1 MNRAEFKRQVLSLF
15 SESVDGLSLEE
26 KVNYIEN
33 LLIEYQKMNEDERDT
48 SNKGESWTDE
58 ELKIVLSSAPTKYNC
73 MKYARIFKRGYGS
86 IEQIYRWAATTD
98 KMITSGKASKRCFC
112 KTHKKGCKRAWFKS
126 VAQLSTGFPCGQLL
140 YNKSHSQG
148 E

>member
-1 MNRAEFKRQVLSLF
+1 MNRTEFKRQVLSLF

-33 LLIEYQKMNEDERDT
+33 LLIEYQKMNEDERNT

-73 MKYARIFKRGYGS
+73 KEVCSYF
-86 IEQIYRWAATTD
+86 
-98 KMITSGKASKRCFC
+98 
-112 KTHKKGCKRAWFKS
+112 
-126 VAQLSTGFPCGQLL
+126 
-140 YNKSHSQG
+140 
-148 E
+148 

>member
-48 SNKGESWTDE
+48 SNKGESW
-58 ELKIVLSSAPTKYNC
+58 
-73 MKYARIFKRGYGS
+73 MK
-86 IEQIYRWAATTD
+86 
-98 KMITSGKASKRCFC
+98 
-112 KTHKKGCKRAWFKS
+112 
-126 VAQLSTGFPCGQLL
+126 
-140 YNKSHSQG
+140 N
-148 E
+148 

>member
-58 ELKIVLSSAPTKYNC
+58 ELKIVPVHQQNT
-73 MKYARIFKRGYGS
+73 I
-86 IEQIYRWAATTD
+86 
-98 KMITSGKASKRCFC
+98 
-112 KTHKKGCKRAWFKS
+112 
-126 VAQLSTGFPCGQLL
+126 V
-140 YNKSHSQG
+140 
-148 E
+148 

>member
-58 ELKIVLSSAPTKYNC
+58 ELKIVLSSAPTKYNS

-86 IEQIYRWAATTD
+86 IEQIYPWAATTD
-98 KMITSGKASKRCFC
+98 KMIQEKRPNDAFV
-112 KTHKKGCKRAWFKS
+112 KRIKK
-126 VAQLSTGFPCGQLL
+126 VAKELGLRV
-140 YNKSHSQG
+140 
-148 E
+148 

>member
-73 MKYARIFKRGYGS
+73 MKYARILNVVM
-86 IEQIYRWAATTD
+86 EVL
-98 KMITSGKASKRCFC
+98 SKYI
-112 KTHKKGCKRAWFKS
+112 G
-126 VAQLSTGFPCGQLL
+126 GQQQRI
-140 YNKSHSQG
+140 K
-148 E
+148 

>member
-73 MKYARIFKRGYGS
+73 MKSVSY
-86 IEQIYRWAATTD
+86 
-98 KMITSGKASKRCFC
+98 
-112 KTHKKGCKRAWFKS
+112 THLTLPTIRL
-126 VAQLSTGFPCGQLL
+126 V
-140 YNKSHSQG
+140 
-148 E
+148 

>member
-58 ELKIVLSSAPTKYNC
+58 ELKIVLSSAPTKYN
-73 MKYARIFKRGYGS
+73 KRGYGS

-98 KMITSGKASKRCFC
+98 KMIQEKRPNDAFV
-112 KTHKKGCKRAWFKS
+112 KRIKK
-126 VAQLSTGFPCGQLL
+126 VAKELGLRV
-140 YNKSHSQG
+140 
-148 E
+148 

>member
-98 KMITSGKASKRCFC
+98 KMIQEKRPNDAFV
-112 KTHKKGCKRAWFKS
+112 KRIKRLQKS
-126 VAQLSTGFPCGQLL
+126 LV
-140 YNKSHSQG
+140 
-148 E
+148 